1 MTSETS
7 TSNSQYAVFGL
18 EKFLRGREK
27 DRRRERPTLETHLAK
42 HHLFWLW
49 SLPKLTH
56 IIIITTKLYIPI
68 PPSFF
73 GYGWVLPSQT
83 ANSFHRSAEAEQ
95 HSGYRRGWE
104 RCVVYNWIGLL
115 RNYTRLLLFTFLLTD
130 WINCIV
136 FCWRRWETIKL
147 IYIGMCF
154 VTKVKGQPSAPA
166 VCLFHLNWSDVCQ
179 TYWSTTDL
187 QKCLEQ

>member
-7 TSNSQYAVFGL
+7 TLNSQYAVFGL

-27 DRRRERPTLETHLAK
+27 NRRRERSILETCIWPNITCFDYEASQNSHILLLLLQSSTSRSLHL
-42 HHLFWLW
+42 
-49 SLPKLTH
+49 
-56 IIIITTKLYIPI
+56 
-68 PPSFF
+68 FF
-73 GYGWVLPSQT
+73 GYGWVLPAQT

-115 RNYTRLLLFTFLLTD
+115 RNYTRLLPFMFLLTD
-130 WINCIV
+130 WFNCIV

-147 IYIGMCF
+147 IYIGMC
-154 VTKVKGQPSAPA
+154 V
-166 VCLFHLNWSDVCQ
+166 L
-179 TYWSTTDL
+179 
-187 QKCLEQ
+187 